1 MPIISPYYHEERR
14 AGLLRNTNP
23 LRYYAEYPGH
33 KLHIDQNE
41 KLQEYGVCHVIA
53 GKNYLFFRFALIL
66 GIIELLQALKKF
78 VGFRYGRLKA
88 SIVLIILESL

>member
-14 AGLLRNTNP
+14 AGLVRNTNP

-53 GKNYLFFRFALIL
+53 GIKIYLFLIL
-66 GIIELLQALKKF
+66 IIIGLSCKPLRNFQKDLSYAQGLYCIHHFGIVTIH
-78 VGFRYGRLKA
+78 
-88 SIVLIILESL
+88 